1 MPEFTLVIGN
11 KAYSSWSMRPWLALT
26 QTGAPFEDV
35 VINLFDPNTKQN
47 ILRHSPS
54 GKVPVLKHGDRTIW
68 DSLAIVEYLGELF
81 PNNGLWPKDAAA
93 RALARS
99 VAAEMHSG
107 FVELR
112 KALPMN
118 VRRVYRDWK
127 ITPEVQADIT
137 RISALWR
144 DCRQR
149 FGEPAGGPF
158 LFGGFTIADAMFAP
172 VVTRFN
178 TYSVALDGDAQA
190 YCSAVLAHT
199 PVKTWFAEAERE
211 PWISPAHEF

>member
-1 MPEFTLVIGN
+1 MADYTLVIGN
-11 KAYSSWSMRPWLALT
+11 KAYSSWSLRPWLLLK
-26 QTGAPFEDV
+26 QTGVAFDEV
-35 VINLFDPNTKQN
+35 VINLYDPNAKQD

-54 GKVPVLKHGDRTIW
+54 GKVPVLKHAGRTVW
-68 DSLAIVEYLGELF
+68 DSLAIAEYLNELF
-81 PNNGLWPKDAAA
+81 PDAGLWPQDAEA

-127 ITPEVQADIT
+127 ITPEVQADVT

-149 FGEPAGGPF
+149 FGTAGGGPF
-158 LFGGFTIADAMFAP
+158 LFGGFTIADAMYAP
-172 VVTRFN
+172 VVTRFQ
-178 TYSVALDGDAQA
+178 TYSVALDNDTQD
-190 YCSAVLAHT
+190 YCSAVLAHDAM
-199 PVKTWFAEAERE
+199 KTWFTEAERE
-211 PWISPAHEF
+211 PWISPAYEF